1 LLVEVTQSQNW
12 FHAEAPER
20 CWIVAVMRSKGVS
33 LAPAPGGK
41 SGTGRMEG
49 RSKSP
54 RHEQL

>member
-1 LLVEVTQSQNW
+1 VEVTQSQNW

-41 SGTGRMEG
+41 SDAGRMEG
-49 RSKSP
+49 RGKTP
-54 RHEQL
+54 RQE